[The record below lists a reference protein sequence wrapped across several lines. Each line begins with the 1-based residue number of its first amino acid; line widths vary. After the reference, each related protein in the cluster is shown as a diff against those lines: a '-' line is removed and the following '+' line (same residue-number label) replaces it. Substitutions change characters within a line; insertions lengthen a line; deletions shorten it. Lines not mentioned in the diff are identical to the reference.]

1 MGPDSVKASFWQDRP
16 TLVTG
21 GCGFIGSHLVEAL
34 LERGADVRVLDSYNS
49 TAHRGSLESVHHPRL
64 AVHLGD
70 VADPHLTRRLAEGVD
85 TIFHLAALIGIPY
98 SYLAPA
104 HYVHT
109 NVSGTVAVLE
119 AARRESVRR
128 VVHTSTSET
137 YGTAQFQPIDESHPL
152 VAQSPYAATKIAAD
166 QLAGSYHRSFD
177 VPVAVL
183 RPFNTFGPRQSLRA
197 VLPSLMSQ
205 ALFAEEI
212 AVGSLDPIRDM
223 TYVSDT
229 VEAFLDLAA
238 ADGVDGEVYNVGSGI
253 GRPIRE
259 MLDLVQEVAAVDK
272 PVRQVQER
280 FRPEKSEV
288 AVLLCDYR
296 KAQATFGYEPS
307 ISFNDGLER
316 LRDYFI
322 GRLLTE
328 PERYHI

>member
-1 MGPDSVKASFWQDRP
+1 VVPHTAKESFWHGRP

-21 GCGFIGSHLVEAL
+21 GSGFIGSHLVEAL
-34 LERGADVRVLDSYNS
+34 LDRGATVRVLDFYNATS
-49 TAHRGSLESVHHPRL
+49 DRGALEGVQHPRL
-64 AVHLGD
+64 EVHLGD
-70 VADPHLTRRLAEGVD
+70 VADPYLTRLLAEGID

-98 SYLAPA
+98 SYVAPA

-128 VVHTSTSET
+128 VIHTSTSET
-137 YGTAQFQPIDESHPL
+137 YGTAQFEPMDESHPL
-152 VAQSPYAATKIAAD
+152 VAQSPYAATKVAAD

-177 VPVAVL
+177 VPVTIL

-212 AVGSLDPIRDM
+212 VVGSLDPVRDM

-229 VEAFLDLAA
+229 VEAFLELAA
-238 ADGVDGEVYNVGSGI
+238 AESVEGEVYNVGSGI
-253 GRPIRE
+253 GKSIRT
-259 MLDLVQEVAAVDK
+259 MLELVQEVAGVDK
-272 PVRQVQER
+272 PVRQVTER

-288 AVLLCDYR
+288 GALICDFT
-296 KAQATFGYEPS
+296 KAQATFGYVPS
-307 ISFNDGLER
+307 ISFEDGLKR
-316 LRDYFI
+316 LRDYF
-322 GRLLTE
+322 RDRSLSE

>member
-1 MGPDSVKASFWQDRP
+1 MGRDAATTSFWQDRP

-34 LERGADVRVLDSYNS
+34 LGRGAYVRVLDSYNS
-49 TAHRGSLESVHHPRL
+49 TAHRGALESVHHPRL
-64 AVHLGD
+64 EVHLGD
-70 VADPHLTRRLAEGVD
+70 VADPYLTYRLAEDVD

-98 SYLAPA
+98 SYVAPA

-109 NVSGTVAVLE
+109 NVNGAIAILE
-119 AARRESVRR
+119 AARRERVRR

-137 YGTAQFQPIDESHPL
+137 YGTAQVRPMDESHPL

-177 VPVAVL
+177 VPVAVI

-197 VLPSLMSQ
+197 VLPTLMSQ
-205 ALFAEEI
+205 ALFADEI
-212 AVGSLDPIRDM
+212 VVGSLDPIRDM

-229 VEAFLDLAA
+229 VEAFLELAA
-238 ADGVDGEVYNVGSGI
+238 AEGIDGEVFNVGSGV
-253 GRPIRE
+253 GRSIRE
-259 MLDLVQEVAAVDK
+259 MLDLILEVAAVDK

-288 AVLLCDYR
+288 AALVCDYG
-296 KAQATFGYEPS
+296 KAQATFGWEPS
-307 ISFNDGLER
+307 VSFKDGLER
-316 LRDYFI
+316 LRDSLI
-322 GRLLTE
+322 QRSLAELD
-328 PERYHI
+328 RYHV